1 MRLQSKAVYESCKFL
16 GPQVGCSSLYPC
28 RRKDLESPCANR
40 PFGNWLSD
48 RQDYRSSEG
57 ASNMPVMTGLSG
69 NEMYCLHQKG
79 LQAGDMVIGNSVF
92 SVGFIGGIGSG
103 LRTLAGGEVTQ

>member
-1 MRLQSKAVYESCKFL
+1 
-16 GPQVGCSSLYPC
+16 
-28 RRKDLESPCANR
+28 
-40 PFGNWLSD
+40 
-48 RQDYRSSEG
+48 
-57 ASNMPVMTGLSG
+57 MPVMTGLSG

-103 LRTLAGGEVTQ
+103 LRTLAGGEVTQITSVIHDGRQQGAAADVVARLPDAPSGSNGPRGTPKTDPIEARSAFGPKGSAQPGERAR